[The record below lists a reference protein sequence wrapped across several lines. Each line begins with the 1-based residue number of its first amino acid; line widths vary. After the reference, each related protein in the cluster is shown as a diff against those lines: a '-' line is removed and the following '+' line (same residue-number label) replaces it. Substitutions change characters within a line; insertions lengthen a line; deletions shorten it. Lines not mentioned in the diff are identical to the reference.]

1 MSGTNTDSTATP
13 PSSVWTSALL
23 ISGTSLGAG
32 LLALPIQTGLAGL
45 IPALAGLLFIWGLMV
60 LTGLILVDSFVAM
73 KQPSAGLFSLY
84 EQHLGKWSSW
94 LVAPTFLLIF
104 YGVMVAY
111 LSGSGTVLADL
122 LHLPKMEWGFLLLF
136 FAVSSGVVLFG
147 MQLINRANAGLMFLL
162 IGSFIALLLLVGP
175 NMDTTNFIS
184 LHWDFLP
191 SALPIIVCAFTY
203 QTIIPSICTNLHNDR
218 RLIRKAVLY
227 GTLLAFIINALWII
241 AVIGVLPVDSGSYS
255 LFAAFT
261 QNQPATIP
269 LAGEIHSDAL
279 RLWGLIFSMAALFT
293 SYVAV
298 GEGLRSFLTDLLAR
312 TPIQT
317 GSRTL
322 IPAMTF
328 LPPLAVALLYP
339 QIFLEMLNLVG
350 GLGVMIL
357 FGLLPG
363 FIFLRRALG
372 EKNRMKQWLGLL
384 LCLICVVLIGL
395 ECAQEAGLLQ
405 INPQTEYWRGK

>member
-1 MSGTNTDSTATP
+1 MTDTNTNHTAAP
-13 PSSVWTSALL
+13 PSSVWASALL

-32 LLALPIQTGLAGL
+32 LLALPVQTGLAGL
-45 IPALAGLLFIWGLMV
+45 IPALTGLFFIWMLMV
-60 LTGLILVDSFVAM
+60 LTGLILADCFVVM

-84 EQHLGKWSSW
+84 KQHLGKWSGW
-94 LVAPTFLLIF
+94 LVTPTFLLIF

-111 LSGSGTVLADL
+111 LSGSSAVLADL
-122 LHLPKMEWGFLLLF
+122 LHLPKMEVLFLLLF

-147 MQLINRANAGLMFLL
+147 MELINRANAGFMMLL
-162 IGSFIALLLLVGP
+162 VGSFIALLLLVGT
-175 NMDTTNFIS
+175 NMDQTNFVSID
-184 LHWDFLP
+184 WDFLP
-191 SALPIIVCAFTY
+191 SALPIIVCAFAY
-203 QTIIPSICTNLHNDR
+203 QTILPSICTNLSNDR
-218 RLIRKAVLY
+218 RQIRKAIWY
-227 GTLLAFIINALWII
+227 GTLLTFIINALWVI
-241 AVIGVLPVDSGSYS
+241 AVIGVLPVDGGPNS
-255 LFAAFT
+255 LLAAFK

-269 LAGEIHSDAL
+269 LAGAVHSDAL

-298 GEGLRSFLTDLLAR
+298 GEGLRSFLADLLAK
-312 TPIQT
+312 TPIKT
-317 GSRTL
+317 GSKII

-339 QIFLEMLNLVG
+339 QIFLKMLNLVG

-363 FIFLRRALG
+363 LVFLRRALG
-372 EKNRMKQWLGLL
+372 EKNRTKQWLGLL